1 MWLRMQQHM
10 QMQQMQM
17 QPEMQTQMQTGTLT
31 TTPFGN
37 PVDYPVDAQGM
48 QLDDPEVP
56 PDFDEFIDKLMQ
68 ELPDE
73 RVLEL
78 CNFGFPDN

>member
-1 MWLRMQQHM
+1 MQQHM
-10 QMQQMQM
+10 QMQQMPM
-17 QPEMQTQMQTGTLT
+17 LQPEMQTQMQTGSHT

-48 QLDDPEVP
+48 QLDDPEAHDV
-56 PDFDEFIDKLMQ
+56 DEFIDKLLQ
-68 ELPDE
+68 EVPSE

-78 CNFGFPDN
+78 SNNFRFPDN